1 MGQVVYLDPEDNV
14 DEPSLQDGYC
24 KVVNALAEG
33 LSSHP
38 LTSIQQ
44 RVMWAVIRMTYG
56 WGKPKDTIAAIQLA
70 EVSGL
75 SRQQCSI
82 AVNQLIEYG
91 VIIREGG
98 SRSPIKINTKTS
110 QWSFPKKA
118 TKGLIKER
126 VNTKNKLC
134 SVNSNCGHSTNSN
147 CGHTK
152 DKRNKEKNT
161 PYSSSQNFLDPSPE
175 KSVRPDAAIQN
186 KSGSQY
192 GYQIDLEISELIA
205 NAVDSKLEQDA
216 PANRNMAGWANTVR
230 LMRERDGRDP
240 AAIRALFAWAH
251 ADSFWSQNILSPAKL
266 RDKWAQLA
274 MKRNSQRQGISNET
288 GRPAS
293 GSGSGLDRQFT
304 DLQYARD
311 TFED

>member
-1 MGQVVYLDPEDNV
+1 MGQVVYLEPEDNV
-14 DEPSLQDGYC
+14 EEPRLIDGYC

-33 LSSHP
+33 LASHP

-44 RVMWAVIRMTYG
+44 RVVWAVIRMTYG

-75 SRQQCSI
+75 RRQQCST
-82 AVNQLIEYG
+82 ALNQLIEAG

-98 SRSPIKINTKTS
+98 SRSPIKINTKIS
-110 QWSFPKKA
+110 QWNFPEKA

-126 VNTKNKLC
+126 VTTKHALC

-147 CGHTK
+147 SVHTK
-152 DKRNKEKNT
+152 DKRNKDKNT
-161 PYSSSQNFLDPSPE
+161 AYSSSENLPDLSPE
-175 KSVRPDAAIQN
+175 KTVRPDAAIQN
-186 KSGSQY
+186 KSGTQY
-192 GYQIDLEISELIA
+192 GDEVDLEISELIA
-205 NAVDSKLEQDA
+205 KAVDSKLEQDA
-216 PANRNMAGWANTVR
+216 PAKRNMAGWANTVR

-251 ADSFWSQNILSPAKL
+251 SDPFWSQNILSPSKL
-266 RDKWAQLA
+266 RDKWSQLA

-288 GRPAS
+288 GRPVNK
-293 GSGSGLDRQFT
+293 SGSGLDRQFT